1 MADNEERLVVLLEA
15 RVNELEKGMKKA
27 QNVANAAYRE
37 MKKNSRSATRQ
48 MEQDAARSAS
58 RINQAF
64 ATIGTNIGSYS
75 KAFGLGLLGGV
86 ATAGLGVLA
95 TSVKGV
101 TSSFAELGR
110 EAKTAGISVEDFQRW
125 RYVADQ
131 NKIGIDALIDGFK
144 ELNLRADEYIQTGK
158 GSAAESFQRLGMSPA
173 EVKERIKD
181 PSKFMLELIDRTRQL
196 KDTAA
201 GVRIFDELLGGQGGE
216 QFVRLIEQGRQGIS
230 ATIEEAN
237 KMGAVFDK
245 EWVDRAA
252 EIDKKFNTMA
262 STVGTTL
269 KGAIVDAAQALF
281 DFIDSFNQFE
291 NQTRRTLQNR
301 QTAIM
306 GEKNAL
312 AAEIREAETERDEMT
327 RSGGGSPGILTGQI
341 GELKQRMDALNAE
354 EDKIIAILSQRTEDE
369 AKANKELRPT
379 FQPYVPPD
387 DKKGSKKK
395 SDEERAREKAAKAAD
410 REREAVKQL
419 ISDLEFEASLVGKS
433 AVEKAKMTAV
443 RQAGAAA
450 TETEKQKIEALV
462 ESTYKQNEAWQKS
475 QDQLAELN
483 DMGREFAGTLVSG
496 LLNGAKASDVLADAL
511 GRLAD
516 RFLNSGLDALF
527 GGGGGGF
534 GGLLGGL
541 FGGGTSYFPPA
552 PSMGGGIGMYARGT
566 TFAPGGTAIVG
577 EEGPERVE
585 LPRGSKVTP
594 NHMLGKEGSS
604 GRSQNVNVQSDVRVS
619 VDNDGNLQAYVTKQS
634 AQIAQQAIETW
645 QKQSTTTQWVGRAAS
660 RARNEYR
667 IR

>member
-1 MADNEERLVVLLEA
+1 MADDTERLFVALEA
-15 RVNELEKGMKKA
+15 RVNNFEKEFKRAERTGTRTY
-27 QNVANAAYRE
+27 QSLQR
-37 MKKNSRSATRQ
+37 NSSRATRQ
-48 MEQDAARSAS
+48 MEQDATRSAT

-64 ATIGTNIGSYS
+64 ATIGTKIGGYS
-75 KAFGLGLLGGV
+75 KAFGLGLAGGV

-95 TSVKGV
+95 ASVKGV

-110 EAKTAGISVEDFQRW
+110 EAKTAGLNVEDFQRW

-181 PSKFMLELIDRTRQL
+181 PSKFMLELIERTRQL

-216 QFVRLIEQGRQGIS
+216 QFVRLIDQGRAGIS

-252 EIDKKFNTMA
+252 EIDKKFNQIS
-262 STVGTTL
+262 STVGTVL
-269 KGAIVDAAQALF
+269 KGAIVEAAQALA
-281 DFIDSFNQFE
+281 DFIDGFNKFE

-312 AAEIREAETERDEMT
+312 AAEITAAEAERDEMT
-327 RSGGGSPGILTGQI
+327 RSGGGSPGILSGQI
-341 GELKQRMDALNAE
+341 GELKQRMDALNTE

-369 AKANKELRPT
+369 AKANKDLRPT
-379 FQPYVPPD
+379 FQPYVPPET
-387 DKKGSKKK
+387 KKGGAKKTT
-395 SDEERAREKAAKAAD
+395 EEREREKAAKAAD
-410 REREAVKQL
+410 REREAVKKL

-496 LLNGAKASDVLADAL
+496 LLSGAEASDVLADAL

-527 GGGGGGF
+527 GGGGGGI
-534 GGLLGGL
+534 GGL
-541 FGGGTSYFPPA
+541 FGSIFGGGSGFGLGYFPPV
-552 PSMGGGIGMYARGT
+552 PKMYARGS
-566 TFAPGGTAIVG
+566 TFTPGGDAIVG
-577 EEGPERVE
+577 EQGPELVR

-594 NHMLGKEGSS
+594 NHMMGKEGS
-604 GRSQNVNVQSDVRVS
+604 GGKSQNVNVQSDVRVS
-619 VDNDGNLQAYVTKQS
+619 FDNDGNFKAYVTKQS
-634 AQIAQQAIETW
+634 AEVAQQAIETW
-645 QKQSTTTQWVGRAAS
+645 QKQPMTTQWVGRAAS
-660 RARNEYR
+660 KARNEYR

>member
-1 MADNEERLVVLLEA
+1 MADDTERLFVALEA
-15 RVNELEKGMKKA
+15 RVNNFEKEFKRAERTGTRTY
-27 QNVANAAYRE
+27 QSLQR
-37 MKKNSRSATRQ
+37 NSSRATRQ
-48 MEQDAARSAS
+48 MEQDATRSAA

-64 ATIGTNIGSYS
+64 ATIGTKIGGYS
-75 KAFGLGLLGGV
+75 KAFGLGLAGGV

-95 TSVKGV
+95 ASVKGV

-173 EVKERIKD
+173 DVKERIKD
-181 PSKFMLELIDRTRQL
+181 PSKFMLELIERTRQL

-216 QFVRLIEQGRQGIS
+216 QFVRLIEQGRAGIS

-237 KMGAVFDK
+237 KMSAVFDQGWI
-245 EWVDRAA
+245 ERA
-252 EIDKKFNTMA
+252 EEVDKKFNKIST
-262 STVGTTL
+262 TVGTVL

-327 RSGGGSPGILTGQI
+327 RSGGGSPGILSGQI

-354 EDKIIAILSQRTEDE
+354 EDKIIAVLSQRTEDE
-369 AKANKELRPT
+369 AKANKDLRPT
-379 FQPYVPPD
+379 FQPYVPPET
-387 DKKGSKKK
+387 KKGSAKKTT
-395 SDEERAREKAAKAAD
+395 EEREREKAAKAAD
-410 REREAVKQL
+410 REREAVKKL

-496 LLNGAKASDVLADAL
+496 LLSGADASDVLADAL

-527 GGGGGGF
+527 GGGGGGI

-541 FGGGTSYFPPA
+541 FGGGSSFFPSA
-552 PSMGGGIGMYARGT
+552 PGIGLYARGS
-566 TFAPGGTAIVG
+566 TFTPEGAAIVG
-577 EEGPERVE
+577 EQGPELVH

-594 NHMLGKEGSS
+594 NHMLGQS
-604 GRSQNVNVQSDVRVS
+604 GQGGKSQRVSVQSDVRVS
-619 VDNDGNLQAYVTKQS
+619 FDNDGNFKAYVTNQS
-634 AQIAQQAIETW
+634 AQVAQQAV
-645 QKQSTTTQWVGRAAS
+645 KQFANSSEFKMKAWEQANNRVKSPRLRSW
-660 RARNEYR
+660 
-667 IR
+667 

>member
-1 MADNEERLVVLLEA
+1 MADDTERLFVALEA
-15 RVNELEKGMKKA
+15 RVNNFEKEFKRAERTGTRTYQSLR
-27 QNVANAAYRE
+27 QNS
-37 MKKNSRSATRQ
+37 SRATRQ
-48 MEQDAARSAS
+48 MEQDATRSAS

-75 KAFGLGLLGGV
+75 KAFGLGLVGGV

-181 PSKFMLELIDRTRQL
+181 PSKFMLELIERTRQL

-252 EIDKKFNTMA
+252 EIDKKFNAMA

-312 AAEIREAETERDEMT
+312 AAEIREAEAERDEMT
-327 RSGGGSPGILTGQI
+327 RSGGGSPGILSGQI

-462 ESTYKQNEAWQKS
+462 ESTYKANEAHEKQKEA
-475 QDQLAELN
+475 LAELN

-527 GGGGGGF
+527 GGGGGGNIF
-534 GGLLGGL
+534 SSL
-541 FGGGTSYFPPA
+541 FGGGTSFFPSA
-552 PSMGGGIGMYARGT
+552 PSMGGGIGLYARGT

-594 NHMLGKEGSS
+594 NHMLGQSGS
-604 GRSQNVNVQSDVRVS
+604 GGGSQHVNVQSDIKVS
-619 VDNDGNLQAYVTKQS
+619 VDKDGNLQAYVTNQS
-634 AQIAQQAIETW
+634 AQIAQKAVDRFADSNEF
-645 QKQSTTTQWVGRAAS
+645 KVRAAHGAAEV
-660 RARNEYR
+660 RRKGG